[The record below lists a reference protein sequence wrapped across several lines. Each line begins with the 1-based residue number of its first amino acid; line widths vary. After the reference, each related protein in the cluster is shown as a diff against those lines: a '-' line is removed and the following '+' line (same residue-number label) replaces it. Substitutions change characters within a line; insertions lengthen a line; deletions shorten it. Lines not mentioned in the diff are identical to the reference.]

1 LHKGGSGM
9 SLRDLIEAK
18 QRRTAN
24 HPILVGNPSAAAA
37 EVKALLGSLL
47 EHSRAVAE
55 KRKTGKRPTKA
66 DGEREAQ
73 LKADLEA
80 AEKRRAA
87 MTVEIELQSLP
98 DDEWEALIAELDDEA
113 RERYELTS
121 ILAVLTAASCTDPE
135 LQDAE
140 WWAAQLK
147 RPEWT
152 DGDKSSLA
160 STLLNLNVFAP
171 RFEALGKG

>member
-1 LHKGGSGM
+1 MAG
-9 SLRDLIEAK
+9 LRALIEGK
-18 QRRTAN
+18 QRRTAT
-24 HPILVGNPSAAAA
+24 HPILVGNPAAAVA
-37 EVKALLGSLL
+37 EVKQLTGDLVEHMRAL
-47 EHSRAVAE
+47 AD
-55 KRKTGKRPTKA
+55 KKKTGKKPTKA
-66 DGEREAQ
+66 DTDREAKI
-73 LKADLEA
+73 KADLESA
-80 AEKRRAA
+80 QARRAG

-98 DDEWEALIAELDDEA
+98 EDEWEAAIADLDDDA
-113 RERYELTS
+113 REKYDLTS

-135 LQDAE
+135 LQDAD
-140 WWAAQLK
+140 WWAEQLK

>member
-1 LHKGGSGM
+1 V
-9 SLRDLIEAK
+9 SLRALIEAK
-18 QRRTAN
+18 QRRTAT
-24 HPILVGNPSAAAA
+24 HPILVGNPSAVAA
-37 EVKALLGSLL
+37 EVKQLSGELLGHMQAL
-47 EHSRAVAE
+47 AE
-55 KRKTGKRPTKA
+55 RRKAGRKPTKA
-66 DGEREAQ
+66 DRDREAE
-73 LKADLEA
+73 LKAKIEDA
-80 AEKRRAA
+80 QARRAA

-98 DDEWEALIAELDDEA
+98 DDEWEAAIAELDEDA
-113 RERYELTS
+113 RDKYDLSS
-121 ILAVLTAASCTDPE
+121 ILAVLTAASCTDPD

-140 WWAAQLK
+140 WWEQQLR